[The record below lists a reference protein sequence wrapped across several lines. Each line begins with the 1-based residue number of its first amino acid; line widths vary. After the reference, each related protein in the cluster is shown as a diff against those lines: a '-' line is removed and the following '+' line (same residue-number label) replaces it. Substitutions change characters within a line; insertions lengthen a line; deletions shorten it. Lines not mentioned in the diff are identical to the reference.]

1 MIVRYVFYKKEGKI
15 MSVLIGIDL
24 GTTNSAVATMKNGT
38 STIIPS
44 STGSQTTPSVVAFAK
59 SGERLV
65 GQPAKN
71 QAVINS
77 ERTIV
82 SIKRKMGSDFKI
94 KIDDKKFTPQE
105 ISAMILSQLKKDA
118 EKYLGEKVKDAVITV
133 PAYFTDSQR
142 QATKD
147 AGRIAGL
154 NVIRII
160 NEPTAAALAY
170 GLDRQQDQKIM
181 VYDLGGGTFDVSILE
196 ISKGI
201 IEVLATSGNNHLGGD
216 DFDNEIVKYLLS
228 ELKKQHN
235 LNINN
240 DLQAMQRIKEAAE
253 AAKIEL
259 SNYVKSE
266 IMLPFLA
273 TGKNGPIN
281 FQTTLTRDKFNEL
294 TRNLVQSTKAPVM
307 QAIKDAGVSIADID
321 KVLMVGGS
329 TRIPAVTDLVFSITH
344 KQPFKGINPDECV
357 ALGAA
362 IQSGVL
368 AGTVTDLLLLDV
380 TPLSLGIET
389 VGNHLAKV
397 ISRNTTIPIK
407 KSQIFTTNAPYQS
420 SVIVHVLQGEKE
432 QANLNK
438 SLGKF
443 NLRGIRRA
451 PAGVPQIEVTFTIDV
466 NGIVNVQAK
475 DLDTGKRQEI
485 TLEASTNLSEMDIQ
499 DAIKDEEEYE
509 VKETIRKQLYEKRQN
524 ATNILEQAKAR
535 IKTDKTQKKV
545 LKPLMNNL
553 EKALKKNIESEI
565 VLTAEELED
574 YLKHN

>member
-181 VYDLGGGTFDVSILE
+181 VYNLGGGTFDVSILE

-201 IEVLATSGNNHLGGD
+201 IVVLATSGNNHLGGD

>member
-1 MIVRYVFYKKEGKI
+1 
-15 MSVLIGIDL
+15 
-24 GTTNSAVATMKNGT
+24 
-38 STIIPS
+38 
-44 STGSQTTPSVVAFAK
+44 
-59 SGERLV
+59 
-65 GQPAKN
+65 
-71 QAVINS
+71 
-77 ERTIV
+77 
-82 SIKRKMGSDFKI
+82 
-94 KIDDKKFTPQE
+94 
-105 ISAMILSQLKKDA
+105 
-118 EKYLGEKVKDAVITV
+118 
-133 PAYFTDSQR
+133 
-142 QATKD
+142 
-147 AGRIAGL
+147 
-154 NVIRII
+154 
-160 NEPTAAALAY
+160 
-170 GLDRQQDQKIM
+170 
-181 VYDLGGGTFDVSILE
+181 
-196 ISKGI
+196 
-201 IEVLATSGNNHLGGD
+201 
-216 DFDNEIVKYLLS
+216 
-228 ELKKQHN
+228 
-235 LNINN
+235 
-240 DLQAMQRIKEAAE
+240 MQRIKEAAE

>member
-1 MIVRYVFYKKEGKI
+1 